1 VLENS
6 DLQRTQHTARIY
18 FKHPNPYMKK
28 SPAILFAFLSFQF
41 LSVAICKAQAPI
53 PQYHLK
59 AAPVNIVVD
68 GSIKEWGDS
77 LSYYSPEEHLNYAI
91 SNSKDTLYLAVKIYD
106 RSEIMR
112 VLNAGLTFIVDPKN
126 KKKETYSLT
135 YPLNVQGGNAIP
147 FNRSPGENETVTP
160 EERNELLQE
169 KLTRL
174 RGIKVVGFSKDMEDD
189 MITTSNTYGI
199 QTAVN
204 YDEAGNLIYEE
215 AIPLKFFHAD
225 NKAQWAFNIRINGV
239 QRPKPTDAD
248 NGGGGGG
255 GRGGTGGGGMG
266 GGGGHHGGGGRH
278 GGGQT
283 PTDNGGEMAKSV
295 DFWGKFY
302 LAQ

>member
-1 VLENS
+1 
-6 DLQRTQHTARIY
+6 
-18 FKHPNPYMKK
+18 MKK
-28 SPAILFAFLSFQF
+28 SSVVFIAGLALQF
-41 LSVAICKAQAPI
+41 IIITACKAQAPL

-59 AAPVNIVVD
+59 AAPANIVVD

-77 LSYYSPEEHLNYAI
+77 LSYYSPEERLNYAI
-91 SNSKDTLYLAVKIYD
+91 SNNKDTLYLAVKIYD

-112 VLNAGLTFIVDPKN
+112 VLNAGLTFIIDPKG

-135 YPLNVQGGNAIP
+135 YPLNVQGGSSIP
-147 FNRSPGENETVTP
+147 FNRSPGENEEVSQ

-174 RGIKVVGFSKDMEDD
+174 RGIKVVGFKDIEDD
-189 MITTSNTYGI
+189 MITTSNSYGI

-204 YDEAGNLIYEE
+204 YDDAGNLIYEE

-225 NKAQWAFNIRINGV
+225 NKADWAFNIRINGI
-239 QRPKPTDAD
+239 QRPKPTDD
-248 NGGGGGG
+248 SNGESGGG
-255 GRGGTGGGGMG
+255 GRGGMGGGGMG
-266 GGGGHHGGGGRH
+266 GGGGGRH
-278 GGGQT
+278 GGGGKRGGG
-283 PTDNGGEMAKSV
+283 PTSNEAGGEMAKSV

>member
-1 VLENS
+1 
-6 DLQRTQHTARIY
+6 
-18 FKHPNPYMKK
+18 MKK
-28 SPAILFAFLSFQF
+28 TSLVFITGLALQF
-41 LSVAICKAQAPI
+41 IITTACKAQAPM

-77 LSYYSPEEHLNYAI
+77 LSYYSPEERLNYAI
-91 SNSKDTLYLAVKIYD
+91 TNSKDTLYLAVKIYD

-112 VLNAGLTFIVDPKN
+112 VLNAGLTFIIDPKG

-135 YPLNVQGGNAIP
+135 YPLNVQGGSSIP
-147 FNRSPGENETVTP
+147 FNRSPGENEEVSQ

-174 RGIKVVGFSKDMEDD
+174 RGIKVVGFKDIEDD
-189 MITTSNTYGI
+189 MITTSNSYGI

-204 YDEAGNLIYEE
+204 YDDAGNLIYEE

-225 NKAQWAFNIRINGV
+225 NKAEWAFNIRINGI
-239 QRPKPTDAD
+239 QRPKPTDD
-248 NGGGGGG
+248 SNGESGGG
-255 GRGGTGGGGMG
+255 GRGGGMG
-266 GGGGHHGGGGRH
+266 GGGGRHGGGGKR
-278 GGGQT
+278 GGG
-283 PTDNGGEMAKSV
+283 PTSNEAGGEMAKSV

>member
-1 VLENS
+1 
-6 DLQRTQHTARIY
+6 
-18 FKHPNPYMKK
+18 MKK
-28 SPAILFAFLSFQF
+28 S
-41 LSVAICKAQAPI
+41 SVVFIAGLVLPFIITTACKAQAPM

-59 AAPVNIVVD
+59 AAPVNIVID

-77 LSYYSPEEHLNYAI
+77 LSYYSPEERLNYAI
-91 SNSKDTLYLAVKIYD
+91 TNSKDTLYLAVKIYD

-112 VLNAGLTFIVDPKN
+112 VLNAGLTFIIDPKG

-135 YPLNVQGGNAIP
+135 YPLNVQGGSSIP
-147 FNRSPGENETVTP
+147 FNRNPGENEEVSQ

-174 RGIKVVGFSKDMEDD
+174 RGIKVVGFKDIDDD

-199 QTAVN
+199 QTSVN

-225 NKAQWAFNIRINGV
+225 NKAEWAFNIRINAI
-239 QRPKPTDAD
+239 QHPKPTDD
-248 NGGGGGG
+248 GNGGGGGA
-255 GRGGTGGGGMG
+255 RSGGMG
-266 GGGGHHGGGGRH
+266 GSGMGGGGGRH
-278 GGGQT
+278 GGSGSGRHGGVGQGG
-283 PTDNGGEMAKSV
+283 NEAGGEMAKSV

>member
-1 VLENS
+1 
-6 DLQRTQHTARIY
+6 
-18 FKHPNPYMKK
+18 MKK
-28 SPAILFAFLSFQF
+28 SSVVFVIGLTIQF
-41 LSVAICKAQAPI
+41 IITTACKAQAPS

-77 LSYYSPEEHLNYAI
+77 LSYYSPEERLNYAI
-91 SNSKDTLYLAVKIYD
+91 TNSKDTLYLAVKIYD

-112 VLNAGLTFIVDPKN
+112 VLNAGLTFIIDPKG

-135 YPLNVQGGNAIP
+135 YPLNVQGGSSIP
-147 FNRSPGENETVTP
+147 FNRSPGENEEVSQ

-174 RGIKVVGFSKDMEDD
+174 RGIKVVGFKDIEDD
-189 MITTSNTYGI
+189 MITTSNSYGI

-204 YDEAGNLIYEE
+204 YDDAGNLIYEE

-225 NKAQWAFNIRINGV
+225 NKADWAFNIRINGI
-239 QRPKPTDAD
+239 QRPKPTDD
-248 NGGGGGG
+248 SNGESGGGG
-255 GRGGTGGGGMG
+255 GRGGMGGGGMG
-266 GGGGHHGGGGRH
+266 GGGGRHGGGGKRA
-278 GGGQT
+278 GG
-283 PTDNGGEMAKSV
+283 PTSNEAGGEMAKSV

>member
-1 VLENS
+1 
-6 DLQRTQHTARIY
+6 
-18 FKHPNPYMKK
+18 MKK
-28 SPAILFAFLSFQF
+28 YSINLIVLFVLQF
-41 LSVAICKAQAPI
+41 VLTAVCKGQATM

-59 AAPVNIVVD
+59 PAPKNIIVD

-77 LSYYSPEEHLNYAI
+77 LSYYSPEERLHYAI
-91 SNSKDTLYLAVKIYD
+91 TNNKDTLYLAVKIYD

-112 VLNAGLTFIVDPKN
+112 ILNAGLTFSIDPKG

-135 YPLNVQGGNAIP
+135 YPLNVQGGSSIP
-147 FNRSPGENETVTP
+147 FNRNPGENEGVSK

-174 RGIKVVGFSKDMEDD
+174 RGIKVVGFKDIEDD

-199 QTAVN
+199 QTAIN

-225 NKAQWAFNIRINGV
+225 NKTEWAFNIRINGI
-239 QRPKPTDAD
+239 QRPKPTENS
-248 NGGGGGG
+248 NGENEGGG
-255 GRGGTGGGGMG
+255 GRRGGMG
-266 GGGGHHGGGGRH
+266 SGGMGGGGGRH
-278 GGGQT
+278 GGGGSRHSGGQSGG
-283 PTDNGGEMAKSV
+283 DNGGEMAKSV
-295 DFWGKFY
+295 DFWRKFY